1 MAEDDMDCCV
11 RVAVRIRPQIPRE
24 IIDMCRICTQVTP
37 NEPQIILGADKA
49 FTYDFVFDVNS
60 TQSDIYQEC
69 VERLVDGAMKGYNA
83 TVLAYGQTG
92 SGKTFTMGTGFET
105 ETHEDQEGII
115 PRAVRHLFSSIGN
128 LKENP
133 YDENGVCMDMLQF
146 SVGAQFM
153 ELYNEEIIDLLDPYN
168 KTKQYKIT
176 SDSAGAINVPDATIK
191 PIHGPQDA
199 MRCLQQG
206 ALARTTASTQM
217 NAQSSRSHAIFTIL
231 IKRQRR
237 ISGEENNLM
246 EDDLE
251 TLTAKFHFVDLAGSE
266 RLKRTGATGE
276 RAKEGISINSGLLSL
291 GNVISALGDSTKKA
305 THIPYRDSKLTR
317 LLQDSLGGNSQ
328 TLMIA
333 CVSPSD
339 RDFMET
345 LNTLKYAN
353 RARNITNKVVVN
365 QDQSSRTI
373 SLLRREIAAL
383 QMELIEYKQGKRTMD
398 SEGNSTLTDTF
409 HENAMLL
416 ADNKRLQ
423 QRIKAMQETINNVTE
438 KNVDLIAEKESSEWT
453 SSTSNDKSVTELVGR
468 YIKEIEKLRA
478 KLIESEQ
485 MYQQLKKTVN
495 TARKNLITFA
505 DTEDVEDVIDLA
517 KRKLEKEREMFM
529 SKSLPGFPDN
539 STSIDN
545 ENESDSDEDSDESEE
560 KVCQEDLIDIS
571 EDIELKSKLIEQ
583 LEMTKNR
590 MEKMRQIYEE
600 KLNVLNSKIINTQR
614 ERDQVLANMTA
625 SIGGTTNSTTT
636 NDKTKKVREEYERK
650 INDMQKELKKLQMA
664 QREHARQHREIQAQE
679 TQLRTLKAELSE
691 LKSAKIKLIKRMNE
705 QMSRHKEAETRK
717 AREIAQLRKEQRKQ
731 SNAIKSLQTQS
742 AAKDQVLKRRIE
754 EVAALKRDRRS
765 HLSQK
770 AAGRLPPKKTPVIF
784 NPKQARTK
792 WETLQR
798 TINRAAR
805 TKQTMFELES
815 ELERLVAERE
825 SLIKDLNA
833 VKRRQKTEDTPEL
846 ASEEDTLKSSL
857 RFVQENI
864 TQVQHSIVEI
874 EDGKQ
879 STSDTQNIQNLLEN
893 IRTFDEAKF
902 LLEKL
907 TSSSILQTCETALT
921 QNRLMDNEALL
932 SDIKQESNIQ
942 HQLLQHV
949 LTQNPSV
956 AFPDTLIT
964 TPTISNKFS
973 GTYTNLTALDS
984 DGDGQRPTIDSNNT
998 ISTVNSRSP
1007 SPMLQNDPDTI
1018 PPRTPKV
1025 RRRTA
1030 QTQDLLFGD
1039 SSSSIDQM
1047 SRSYQ
1052 QQHSPSHQ
1060 QQQQTDMTRSSF
1072 IPLSRVPSAPGSLK
1086 DDDQQTPPSPLI
1098 YRRMTSRE
1106 DTATDVFS
1114 RLGAG
1119 TQDPVPGGSIREY
1132 SGKIKPSNPL
1142 NCTHVVE
1149 GHSNSVLA
1157 VKVNDNNLYTA
1168 AADRTVRIWDLGKS
1182 NGPTGLLSH
1191 AGPVVAVE
1199 HDRKT
1204 NLLFSACGAFV
1215 RVWDLRSSHTKS
1227 VKTLCSSG
1235 NTMSGTANLGLSTTG
1250 ESPVTALSLGSTGN
1264 LYIAASDKVR
1274 IWDLRNFS
1282 CVGKLIGGH
1291 QAAVMCVASW
1301 KGPDGTDFV
1310 ATGSKDHYV
1319 KVFEV
1324 SSAAGIVS
1332 PLLHLEPPHYDGV
1345 QALVVAKNSLG
1356 ADAEL
1361 FSGSRDTGIK
1371 RWDLRNGELKQSLN
1385 NAHKGWVSGMT
1396 ISDDILLSACRG
1408 GIIRLWNVNTCES
1421 IADMKTDSAIND
1433 IVCNRQLIYTAAND
1447 GKIRVWKLRR
1457 QIMLQ
1462 TR

>member
-37 NEPQIILGADKA
+37 NEPQIVLGADKA
-49 FTYDFVFDVNS
+49 FTYDYVFDVDS
-60 TQSDIYQEC
+60 SQSEIYKNC
-69 VERLVDGAMKGYNA
+69 VERLVDGAMKGYNG

-105 ETHEDQEGII
+105 ETHEEQEGII
-115 PRAVRHLFSSIGN
+115 PRAVRHLFSSISN

-176 SDSAGAINVPDATIK
+176 ADTSGAINVPDATIK

-237 ISGEENNLM
+237 ILAEQNSVM

-305 THIPYRDSKLTR
+305 THVPYRDSKLTR

-383 QMELIEYKQGKRTMD
+383 QMELIEYKQGKRTID

-409 HENAMLL
+409 HENSMLL

-423 QRIKAMQETINNVTE
+423 QRIKAMQETINNVTD
-438 KNVDLIAEKESSEWT
+438 KNVDLLAEKEASEWG
-453 SSTSNDKSVTELVGR
+453 SMSNDKSVSELVGR
-468 YIKEIEKLRA
+468 YIKEIEKLKA
-478 KLIESEQ
+478 KLIEAEQ
-485 MYQQLKKTVN
+485 MYHQLKKSMN
-495 TARKNLITFA
+495 TTRKNIITFP
-505 DTEDVEDVIDLA
+505 DTEDVEEVIDMA

-529 SKSLPGFPDN
+529 SRSLPGFPDDN
-539 STSIDN
+539 QSSIDN
-545 ENESDSDEDSDESEE
+545 ENESDSDDDSDESDE

-590 MEKMRQIYEE
+590 MEKMRQIYEK

-614 ERDQVLANMTA
+614 ERDQVLANMSA
-625 SIGGTTNSTTT
+625 SMGGSTNSSVT

-650 INDMQKELKKLQMA
+650 ISDMQKELKKLQIA

-691 LKSAKIKLIKRMNE
+691 LKSVKIKLVKKMNE
-705 QMSRHKEAETRK
+705 QISRHKEAESRK

-765 HLSQK
+765 NMSQK

-815 ELERLVAERE
+815 ELERLVTERE

-833 VKRRQKTEDTPEL
+833 VKRRQKNEYSAEL
-846 ASEEDTLKSSL
+846 ASEEDTIRSSL

-879 STSDTQNIQNLLEN
+879 STSDTQNIQNLLDN
-893 IRTFDEAKF
+893 IRSYDEAKF

-921 QNRLMDNEALL
+921 QNRLIDNEALL

-973 GTYTNLTALDS
+973 GTYTNLTALGS
-984 DGDGQRPTIDSNNT
+984 EENGHGQRPTIDSSNT
-998 ISTVNSRSP
+998 INSSISRSP
-1007 SPMLQNDPDTI
+1007 SPMH
-1018 PPRTPKV
+1018 
-1025 RRRTA
+1025 
-1030 QTQDLLFGD
+1030 
-1039 SSSSIDQM
+1039 DQ
-1047 SRSYQ
+1047 
-1052 QQHSPSHQ
+1052 
-1060 QQQQTDMTRSSF
+1060 
-1072 IPLSRVPSAPGSLK
+1072 
-1086 DDDQQTPPSPLI
+1086 DDDQQTPPSPQV

-1119 TQDPVPGGSIREY
+1119 TTEPAPGGSIREY
-1132 SGKIKPSNPL
+1132 SGRTKLSNPL
-1142 NCTHVVE
+1142 NCTHIVE
-1149 GHSNSVLA
+1149 GHSNSVLS
-1157 VKVNDNNLYTA
+1157 VKVNDNHLYTA
-1168 AADRTVRIWDLGKS
+1168 AADRTVRIWDLGKT

-1199 HDRKT
+1199 YDRKT

-1215 RVWDLRSSHTKS
+1215 RVWDLRSSHTKA

-1235 NTMSGTANLGLSTTG
+1235 NTLSETRNTANLGLFQTG
-1250 ESPVTALSLGSTGN
+1250 ETPVTALSLGASGN
-1264 LYIAASDKVR
+1264 LYVAASDKVR

-1301 KGPDGTDFV
+1301 KGSNGTDFV

-1324 SSAAGIVS
+1324 SSTAGTVS

-1408 GIIRLWNVNTCES
+1408 GMIRLWNLNTCES
-1421 IADMKTDSAIND
+1421 IADMKTDSPIND
-1433 IVCNRQLIYTAAND
+1433 IACNGQLIYTAAND
-1447 GKIRVWKLRR
+1447 GKIRIWRFSTGLRR
-1457 QIMLQ
+1457 QILLQ

>member
-37 NEPQIILGADKA
+37 NEPQIVLGADKA
-49 FTYDFVFDVNS
+49 FTYDYVFDVDS
-60 TQSDIYQEC
+60 SQSEIYKNC
-69 VERLVDGAMKGYNA
+69 VERLVDGAMKGYNG

-105 ETHEDQEGII
+105 ETHEEQEGII
-115 PRAVRHLFSSIGN
+115 PRAVRHLFSSISN

-176 SDSAGAINVPDATIK
+176 ADTSGAINVPDATIK

-237 ISGEENNLM
+237 ILAEQNSVM

-305 THIPYRDSKLTR
+305 THVPYRDSKLTR

-383 QMELIEYKQGKRTMD
+383 QMELIEYKQGKRTID

-409 HENAMLL
+409 HENSMLL

-423 QRIKAMQETINNVTE
+423 QRIKAMQETINNVTD
-438 KNVDLIAEKESSEWT
+438 KNVDLLAEKEASEWG
-453 SSTSNDKSVTELVGR
+453 SMSNDKSVSELVGR
-468 YIKEIEKLRA
+468 YIKEIEKLKA
-478 KLIESEQ
+478 KLIEAEQ
-485 MYQQLKKTVN
+485 MYHQLKKSMN
-495 TARKNLITFA
+495 TTRKNIITFP
-505 DTEDVEDVIDLA
+505 DTEDVEEVIDMA

-529 SKSLPGFPDN
+529 SRSLPGFPDDN
-539 STSIDN
+539 QSSIDN
-545 ENESDSDEDSDESEE
+545 ENESDSDDDSDESDE

-590 MEKMRQIYEE
+590 MEKMRQIYEK

-614 ERDQVLANMTA
+614 ERDQVLANMSA
-625 SIGGTTNSTTT
+625 SMGGSTNSSVT

-650 INDMQKELKKLQMA
+650 ISDMQKELKKLQIA

-691 LKSAKIKLIKRMNE
+691 LKSVKIKLVKKMNE
-705 QMSRHKEAETRK
+705 QISRHKEAESRK

-765 HLSQK
+765 NMSQK

-815 ELERLVAERE
+815 ELERLVTERE

-833 VKRRQKTEDTPEL
+833 VKRRQKNEYSAEL
-846 ASEEDTLKSSL
+846 ASEEDTIRSSL

-879 STSDTQNIQNLLEN
+879 STSDTQNIQNLLDN
-893 IRTFDEAKF
+893 IRSYDEAKF

-921 QNRLMDNEALL
+921 QNRLIDNEALL

-973 GTYTNLTALDS
+973 GTYTNLTALGS
-984 DGDGQRPTIDSNNT
+984 EENGHGQRPTIDSSNT
-998 ISTVNSRSP
+998 INSSISRSP
-1007 SPMLQNDPDTI
+1007 SPMH
-1018 PPRTPKV
+1018 
-1025 RRRTA
+1025 
-1030 QTQDLLFGD
+1030 
-1039 SSSSIDQM
+1039 DQ
-1047 SRSYQ
+1047 
-1052 QQHSPSHQ
+1052 
-1060 QQQQTDMTRSSF
+1060 
-1072 IPLSRVPSAPGSLK
+1072 
-1086 DDDQQTPPSPLI
+1086 DDDQQTPPSPQV

-1119 TQDPVPGGSIREY
+1119 TTEPAPGGSIREY
-1132 SGKIKPSNPL
+1132 SGRTKLSNPL
-1142 NCTHVVE
+1142 NCTHIVE
-1149 GHSNSVLA
+1149 GHSNSVLS
-1157 VKVNDNNLYTA
+1157 VKVNDNHLYTA
-1168 AADRTVRIWDLGKS
+1168 AADRTVRIWDLGKT

-1199 HDRKT
+1199 YDRKT

-1215 RVWDLRSSHTKS
+1215 RVWDLRSSHTKA

-1235 NTMSGTANLGLSTTG
+1235 NTLSETRNTANLGLFQTG
-1250 ESPVTALSLGSTGN
+1250 ETPVTALSLGASGN
-1264 LYIAASDKVR
+1264 LYVAASDKVR

-1301 KGPDGTDFV
+1301 KGSNGTDFV

-1324 SSAAGIVS
+1324 SSTAGTVS

-1408 GIIRLWNVNTCES
+1408 GMIRLWNLNTCES
-1421 IADMKTDSAIND
+1421 IADMKTDSPIND
-1433 IVCNRQLIYTAAND
+1433 IACNGQLIYTAANS
-1447 GKIRVWKLRR
+1447 GEVRIWRLVPPA
-1457 QIMLQ
+1457 
-1462 TR
+1462 